1 MLQTLTRSY
10 KALIRAIAG
19 HEYRTI
25 HIDAKGNKKWFHSE
39 TLEDAIEWT
48 SCALNDD
55 SVMIID
61 RNGYF
66 VAGRDSIKA

>member
-39 TLEDAIEWT
+39 TLEDAIEWA
-48 SCALNDD
+48 SCALNEDQ
-55 SVMIID
+55 VQIID
-61 RNGYF
+61 RSGYF
-66 VAGRDSIKA
+66 VCSRARIKV